1 MKKKSAR
8 EWALHILLQY
18 EQNQAYSNLLLHQ
31 SLEQSQLSSSDKR
44 LVTELVY
51 GSIQRMNTLDW
62 VINQLVKKGIDSLQ
76 PWVRQ
81 VLRLGI
87 YQLRYLD
94 RIPARAAVHETVKMA
109 KQRGHKG
116 VAGLVNGVLRSYL
129 RERERW
135 DLPSDPTTIQE
146 MALAYS
152 QPKSLVKRWVKW
164 FGEETAKEIMQTY
177 LQPPKV
183 TMRVN
188 RLKID
193 RPAFQRKWEA
203 SEAGQLAPS
212 AMVENGVIL
221 DRGGNPANSPLFQ
234 QGYCTIQDESSM
246 LVAHIVDPKPGQH
259 VLDACAAPGGK
270 TTHIAELMDNQ
281 GKIVACD
288 IHVHKMNLIASN
300 CDRLGIDIVEIK
312 PIDARKLPREW
323 AESFDVILLDAPCS
337 GLGVIRRKPDIKWN
351 KDWAKVDSLVQ
362 LQRELLQ
369 AVAPLLKPGGVLVYS
384 TCTLEPRENQGQVEQ
399 FLQTHPQFV
408 WDVGLMERLPS
419 SVRERALLGE
429 GWVQILPHHFGSDGF
444 FIARLLKQR

>member
-1 MKKKSAR
+1 MKIKSAR

-31 SLEQSQLSSSDKR
+31 SLEQSQLSTSDKR

-51 GSIQRMNTLDW
+51 GCIQRMNTLDW
-62 VINQLVKKGIDSLQ
+62 VINQLVTKGIESLQ

-87 YQLRYLD
+87 YQLKFLD
-94 RIPARAAVHETVKMA
+94 RIPERAAVHETVKLA
-109 KQRGHKG
+109 KQKGHKG

-129 RERERW
+129 RNREKW
-135 DLPSDPTTIQE
+135 QLPSDPTTIQE

-152 QPKSLVKRWVKW
+152 HPKSLVKRFVKW
-164 FGEETAKEIMQTY
+164 FGQEDAKKIMQTY

-183 TMRVN
+183 AMRVN

-193 RPAFQRKWEA
+193 RTAFQEKWEE

-270 TTHIAELMDNQ
+270 TTHIAELMGNQ
-281 GKIVACD
+281 GRIVACD
-288 IHVHKMNLIASN
+288 IHVHKIGLIASN
-300 CDRLGIDIVEIK
+300 CERLGIDIVETH
-312 PIDARKLPREW
+312 PVDARKLPREW
-323 AESFDVILLDAPCS
+323 EESFDAILLDAPCS

-351 KDWAKVDSLVQ
+351 KELAKVDSLLQ

-369 AVAPLLKPGGVLVYS
+369 SVSLLLKPGGVLVYS
-384 TCTLEPRENQGQVEQ
+384 TCTLDPRENQEQVEQ
-399 FLQTHPQFV
+399 FLHTHPQFTL
-408 WDVGLMERLPS
+408 DSQLIERLPGA
-419 SVRERALLGE
+419 VKERALLGE

-444 FIARLLKQR
+444 FIARLLKQ